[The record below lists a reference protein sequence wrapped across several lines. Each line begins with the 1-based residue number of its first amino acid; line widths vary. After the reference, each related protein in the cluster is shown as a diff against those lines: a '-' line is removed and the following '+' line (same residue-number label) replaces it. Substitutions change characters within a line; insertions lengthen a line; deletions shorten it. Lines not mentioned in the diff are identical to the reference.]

1 MHVIFLYIISIIH
14 LAFIFFVIG
23 TPFLTDINALLL
35 LHIVLV
41 PFMLAHWITDNNM
54 CTLTMIEKYIRVQVY
69 GPSALDK
76 LDNCFTCRII
86 EPVYDFDKNFD
97 KFQKFLYGFTIFLW
111 LASLYKLYLNHKN
124 GKLKSFYDLF
134 MV

>member
-1 MHVIFLYIISIIH
+1 MHIIFLYIISIIH

-23 TPFLTDINALLL
+23 TPFLTDVNALLL

-41 PFMLAHWITDNNM
+41 PFMLAHWVTDNNM
-54 CTLTMIEKYIRVQVY
+54 CTLTMIEKYIRIQVY
-69 GPSALDK
+69 GPSANDRLD
-76 LDNCFTCRII
+76 DCFTCRLI

-97 KFQKFLYGFTIFLW
+97 KFQKILYGFTISLW
-111 LASLYKLYLNHKN
+111 FVSLYKLYLNRKN
-124 GKLKSFYDLF
+124 GKLKSFNDLF

>member
-23 TPFLTDINALLL
+23 TPFLTNVNALLL

-41 PFMLAHWITDNNM
+41 PFMLAHWVTDNNM
-54 CTLTMIEKYIRVQVY
+54 CTLTMIEKYIRIQVY
-69 GPSALDK
+69 GPSANDRLD
-76 LDNCFTCRII
+76 DCFTCRII

-97 KFQKFLYGFTIFLW
+97 KFQKVLYGFTISLW
-111 LASLYKLYLNHKN
+111 FVSLYKLYLNHKN
-124 GKLKSFYDLF
+124 GKLNSFNDLL